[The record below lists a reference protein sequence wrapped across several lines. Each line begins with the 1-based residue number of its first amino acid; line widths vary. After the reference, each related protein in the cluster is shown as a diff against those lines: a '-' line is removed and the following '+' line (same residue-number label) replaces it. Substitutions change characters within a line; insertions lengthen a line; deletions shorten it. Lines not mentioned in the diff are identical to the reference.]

1 MGERPKQTF
10 FFFPKENRE
19 ITNRHVKK
27 IPKWMDLENIIL
39 SEVSQRKTQD
49 ITYMWNLKNNTNESM
64 YKTETDFTDLKNKL
78 MATKGER
85 EGGQDKLEYWINS
98 YKLLL
103 VKLISNKDLLYST
116 GNYIQYLVIT
126 CNGN

>member
-1 MGERPKQTF
+1 
-10 FFFPKENRE
+10 
-19 ITNRHVKK
+19 
-27 IPKWMDLENIIL
+27 
-39 SEVSQRKTQD
+39 
-49 ITYMWNLKNNTNESM
+49 MWNLKNNTNESM
-64 YKTETDFTDLKNKL
+64 YKTETDFTDIENKL

-126 CNGN
+126 YNGILSQILTESLCCIPEQLYSKTYTHITVTLKYFK